1 MTRGFEAVAIV
12 IDMNTMNEIGRA
24 ESMCLDEE
32 DSWGE
37 VTVYEWK
44 DKLDES
50 GKKIWNPNLRKGKGG
65 YEAEKVAAGT
75 KSKPL
80 FQLRSMAQTRAEA
93 KALKSVFGRFVVLAG
108 YKPTPAEELTGHE
121 DFDRGQHREQKPPV
135 TAYPR
140 QREEAR

>member
-1 MTRGFEAVAIV
+1 MGHGWSASLTAQQSIETRYVEFPDGNGGVTRGFEAVAVV

-44 DKLDES
+44 DKLDAN
-50 GKKIWNPNLRKGKGG
+50 GKKIWNANLRKGKGG

-93 KALKSVFGRFVVLAG
+93 KALKGVFSCVS
-108 YKPTPAEELTGHE
+108 YS
-121 DFDRGQHREQKPPV
+121 QV
-135 TAYPR
+135 TSRR
-140 QREEAR
+140 QPKS